1 MSEIPILNAPVYPH
15 GYVTGR
21 YLTAVADGP
30 DDDHLMDFTPAKGRV
45 IFTPETVIRRHEG
58 PSPALV
64 VQRPV
69 ECPINSQGYLTSPDG
84 WRGVS
89 LITGIYSVRFDVEGA
104 QVPGPKRIE
113 VKASHTEDAPLDLV
127 LSMPE
132 VVPPG
137 SVVVVDE
144 TTAQRAESA
153 AARAEAAVARA
164 EGATADADRAE
175 AAAARVGGA
184 AEALTSLGVT
194 VTRTEVG
201 RNEVMDPLF
210 KGNGW
215 TGWQGR
221 QTWTVADGT
230 ATVKTNVETGV
241 GNPLF
246 EGVATVGQ
254 AAPAKDGDVWSMSVV
269 VGVPASA
276 PGPLTLR
283 AGVAYGPAS
292 PTTLSFSHTQTL
304 APGESKTFTVQN
316 NATPAGRTTA
326 FVTVR
331 SGQVIPAGSVMTV
344 SKPVLTKGPTVG
356 EFIHGDMAPAGD
368 LTYAWE
374 GTPHASASVK
384 TRTTVSRPAVLD
396 FIRDPAT
403 GDIHRGGEV
412 IVTNDNADR
421 LLSGLVANEAE
432 GAVSRL
438 ITDVKVET
446 VARNEVADP
455 LFKGNG
461 WTGWQGRQTWT
472 VADGTATVKTNVETG
487 VGNPLF
493 EGVATVGQAA
503 PAKDGDVWSMSVV
516 VGVPASAPGPLTLR
530 AGVAYGPAS
539 PTTLSFSH
547 TQTLAPGES
556 KTFTVQNNAT
566 PAGRTTAFV
575 TVRSG
580 QVIPAGS
587 VMTVSKPVLTKGPT
601 VGEFIHGD
609 MAPAGDLTYAWEGT
623 PHASASV
630 KTRTTVSRPAV
641 LEFVRDPATG
651 DMRKGDE
658 VILTGNNAAR
668 LLSGVLDVPETVPR
682 GGLEARAATATPV
695 SSSYTSGALTA
706 DRTRVYTSLANPPR
720 YSDDDGQT
728 WTDLTLIPGGV
739 SVESTLLLDDGEML
753 VTGLVGAVSR
763 RRVWRSEGLETG
775 SPTWVQVLEAP
786 FAGIKFTQAWSQSTH
801 GRIVLVNEYG
811 PKAGMPWPGFE
822 GNVPRGEA
830 AVRTYLSMDYGR
842 TFKVIFNLHDWV
854 TAKGG
859 RSNSDMQHLHG
870 VAWDPYWDRIWITYG
885 DGMGGK
891 GSNGVIFS
899 DDLGASWQFAH
910 HTPEGS
916 QSSFQV
922 VGIQPMPR
930 CVLMF
935 GDTTPAVMRI
945 DRAHGK
951 HTGTYPVDVAHDSTA
966 AGSPKH
972 LCQGFYRGRREGDD
986 APLLAAFST
995 EGGTGQDFIV
1005 ATLDGYKF
1013 TEVWRGATGTPA
1025 GWGVRNPVGPTIRG
1039 QFLAATNA
1047 NGGTTGQW
1055 ATIRIPAT
1063 GY

>member
-1 MSEIPILNAPVYPH
+1 MTETPILNAPVYPH

-30 DDDHLMDFTPAKGRV
+30 DADHLMDFTPAKGKV

-89 LITGIYSVRFDVEGA
+89 LIVGIYSVRFEVQGA

-113 VKASHTEDAPLDLV
+113 VKETHTPDAPLDLV

-230 ATVKTNVETGV
+230 ATVKTNVETGP

-292 PTTLSFSHTQTL
+292 PTTLSYSHTQTL

-403 GDIHRGGEV
+403 GDIHKGGEV
-412 IVTNDNADR
+412 IVTNDNA
-421 LLSGLVANEAE
+421 
-432 GAVSRL
+432 
-438 ITDVKVET
+438 
-446 VARNEVADP
+446 ARVLAGMID
-455 LFKGNG
+455 
-461 WTGWQGRQTWT
+461 
-472 VADGTATVKTNVETG
+472 
-487 VGNPLF
+487 
-493 EGVATVGQAA
+493 
-503 PAKDGDVWSMSVV
+503 
-516 VGVPASAPGPLTLR
+516 VPAA
-530 AGVAYGPAS
+530 
-539 PTTLSFSH
+539 
-547 TQTLAPGES
+547 
-556 KTFTVQNNAT
+556 
-566 PAGRTTAFV
+566 
-575 TVRSG
+575 
-580 QVIPAGS
+580 
-587 VMTVSKPVLTKGPT
+587 
-601 VGEFIHGD
+601 
-609 MAPAGDLTYAWEGT
+609 
-623 PHASASV
+623 
-630 KTRTTVSRPAV
+630 
-641 LEFVRDPATG
+641 
-651 DMRKGDE
+651 
-658 VILTGNNAAR
+658 
-668 LLSGVLDVPETVPR
+668 VPR
-682 GGLEARAATATPV
+682 GELEARPATVTAV
-695 SSSYTSGALTA
+695 SSSYTPGALSA

-728 WTDLTLIPGGV
+728 WTNLPAITGGV

-753 VTGLVGAVSR
+753 VTGLVGSISR
-763 RRVWRSEGLETG
+763 RRAWRSTGLATG
-775 SPTWVQVLEAP
+775 SPTWTQVLEAP
-786 FAGIKFTQAWSQSTH
+786 YAGIKYTQAWSQSTH
-801 GRIVLVNEYG
+801 GRLVLIAEYG
-811 PKAGMPWPGFE
+811 PKSGMKWPSVPGDE
-822 GNVPRGEA
+822 NGNVPRGES
-830 AVRTYLSMDYGR
+830 AVRVHLSLDYGR
-842 TFKVIFNLHDWV
+842 TFRTVFNLADWV
-854 TAKGG
+854 TTAGG
-859 RSNSDMQHLHG
+859 RTSADMQHLHG

-885 DGMGGK
+885 DGMGGR
-891 GSNGVIFS
+891 GSNGVVYS
-899 DDLGASWQFAH
+899 DDLGDTWHFAH

-916 QSSFQV
+916 TSSFQC

-995 EGGTGQDFIV
+995 EGGVGQDFLV
-1005 ATLDGYKF
+1005 ATLDGWEF
-1013 TEVWRGATGTPA
+1013 TEVWRGATNTPA

-1039 QFLAATNA
+1039 QFLTATNV

>member
-1 MSEIPILNAPVYPH
+1 MTEIPILNAPVYEH

-30 DDDHLMDFTPAKGRV
+30 DDDHLMDFTPAKGKV

-89 LITGIYSVRFDVEGA
+89 LIVGIYSVRFEVQGA

-113 VKASHTEDAPLDLV
+113 VKETHTPDAPLDLV

-230 ATVKTNVETGV
+230 ATVKTNVETGA

-292 PTTLSFSHTQTL
+292 PTTLSYSHTQTL

-356 EFIHGDMAPAGD
+356 AFIHGDMPAAGD
-368 LTYAWE
+368 VSYSWE
-374 GTPHASASVK
+374 ATPHASASVK
-384 TRTTVSRPAVLD
+384 TRTTVSRPAVLE
-396 FIRDPAT
+396 FVRDPAT

-412 IVTNDNADR
+412 IVTGDNADR

-487 VGNPLF
+487 AGNPLF

-539 PTTLSFSH
+539 PTTLSYSH

-601 VGEFIHGD
+601 VGAFIHGD
-609 MAPAGDLTYAWEGT
+609 MPDAGEMSWSWEGA
-623 PHASASV
+623 PHSSASV
-630 KTRTTVSRPAV
+630 QTRTTVSRPAV
-641 LEFVRDPATG
+641 LDFVRDPATG
-651 DMRKGDE
+651 DMHKGGE
-658 VILTGNNAAR
+658 VIVTNDNAAR
-668 LLSGVLDVPETVPR
+668 VLAGMIDVPEAVPR
-682 GGLEARAATATPV
+682 GDLEARPATVTPV
-695 SSSYTSGALTA
+695 ASSYTPGALSA

-728 WTDLTLIPGGV
+728 WTDLTSIPGGV

-753 VTGLVGAVSR
+753 VTGLVGSISR
-763 RRVWRSEGLETG
+763 RRVWRSEGLASG
-775 SPTWVQVLEAP
+775 KPTWTQVLEAP
-786 FAGIKFTQAWSQSTH
+786 YAGIKFTQAWSQSTH

-811 PKAGMPWPGFE
+811 PKAGMAWPGIT

-830 AVRTYLSMDYGR
+830 AVRTYLSLDYGR

-854 TAKGG
+854 TTAGG

-870 VAWDPYWDRIWITYG
+870 VAWDPYWDRIWVTYG

-899 DDLGASWQFAH
+899 DDLGDTWHFAH

-995 EGGTGQDFIV
+995 EGGVGQDFIV
-1005 ATLDGYKF
+1005 ATLDGWKF
-1013 TEVWRGATGTPA
+1013 EEVWRGTPTTPA

-1039 QFLAATNA
+1039 QFLAATSA